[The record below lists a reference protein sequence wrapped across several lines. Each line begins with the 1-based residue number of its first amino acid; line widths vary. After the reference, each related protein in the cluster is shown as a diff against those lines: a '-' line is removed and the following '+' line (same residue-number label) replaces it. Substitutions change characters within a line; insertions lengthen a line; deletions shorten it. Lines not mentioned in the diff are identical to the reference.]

1 MLGGA
6 EAVKAMNGASVS
18 ALSPPSCRNAV
29 LNFSPLLSAYKWSHC
44 FHANVQT
51 NHSEMQCA
59 SSIATKAILVF
70 RNKFLQGLV
79 VAVSGDMNTKAKAFH
94 LYNSTCRYIPTS
106 YMYIHV
112 HVCTIMYIV
121 HTHDVDVIANTKTIL
136 SRKSTGVHITAGR

>member
-1 MLGGA
+1 MDFTSGGA

-18 ALSPPSCRNAV
+18 ALSLPSCRNAV
-29 LNFSPLLSAYKWSHC
+29 LNFSPLLSAYKWSHY

-59 SSIATKAILVF
+59 SSIAILVF

-94 LYNSTCRYIPTS
+94 LYNSTCRYIPAS
-106 YMYIHV
+106 YMYIY
-112 HVCTIMYIV
+112 VCTIMYIV
-121 HTHDVDVIANTKTIL
+121 HTHDADVIANTKTIL